1 MIYSNFISILVWAS
15 SRVLSL
21 GESNKGV
28 MEKQGFWYIEQETCR
43 YSLVKVQ
50 PYKTFVS
57 DKMIVKLEFQ
67 ILRKVEICIGIIL

>member
-15 SRVLSL
+15 SRVLSS

-28 MEKQGFWYIEQETCR
+28 MEKQGFWYIEHE
-43 YSLVKVQ
+43 
-50 PYKTFVS
+50 TFVS

-67 ILRKVEICIGIIL
+67 ILRKVIEICIGIIL